1 MSTKYYLPAEYIE
14 VLENPIFREMMDMI
28 EDVVLVLDK
37 DTKVVFVN
45 KAYEEVYGIAREK
58 ILGRKL
64 QSVEEDTV
72 AIRVLRTGV
81 AEEHTIQYLKSVN
94 VDSVGRSTPI
104 KVDGETVGCLS
115 VFNNVSNFIKLAAKI
130 RRTKEM
136 DRYLKEQLSDPETIR
151 NARTFVTVN
160 PEMKRVLGLAV
171 KVARTDATVLIR
183 GESGTG
189 KEIMAKVI
197 HSNSR
202 RKDGPFIKVNCAAIP
217 ENLLE
222 SELFGYAGGAF
233 TGARREGKAG
243 KFELANGGTIFL
255 DEIGDMDFNMQVK
268 LLRVIQER
276 EVERI
281 GGNKSIP
288 LDVRIVTA
296 TNQNLEELIEQ
307 QKFRQDLYY
316 RLNVIEIRIK
326 PLRERKEDIPILTH
340 FFVKKFSGED
350 LAVRQEVLD
359 ILNAYEWPGNVRELE
374 NTIERAINFAS
385 SDRITAQDLPE
396 HMIRIEQIRPFEPI
410 PVVEE
415 PPVSRNYP
423 TAEYRELVDLLTEYH
438 GNVRRIADLKG
449 IPLSTLYGK
458 LTRYSLRAK
467 DYKTL

>member
-1 MSTKYYLPAEYIE
+1 MSGKYYLPAEYME

-115 VFNNVSNFIKLAAKI
+115 VFNNVSNFIKLAAKL

-243 KFELANGGTIFL
+243 NLPAVHESITADGSDESYIAIAPGISGEVVGGNRTAVTIQL
-255 DEIGDMDFNMQVK
+255 HLVGGGSRKSTEGAIEDGIGTA
-268 LLRVIQER
+268 ER
-276 EVERI
+276 EFLIRLVIITTHLQYRRHQCLHI
-281 GGNKSIP
+281 GGKGIGGVVNKGMIS
-288 LDVRIVTA
+288 LNGVDA
-296 TNQNLEELIEQ
+296 
-307 QKFRQDLYY
+307 
-316 RLNVIEIRIK
+316 RLH
-326 PLRERKEDIPILTH
+326 IL
-340 FFVKKFSGED
+340 
-350 LAVRQEVLD
+350 
-359 ILNAYEWPGNVRELE
+359 
-374 NTIERAINFAS
+374 
-385 SDRITAQDLPE
+385 
-396 HMIRIEQIRPFEPI
+396 
-410 PVVEE
+410 VEE
-415 PPVSRNYP
+415 MGGSTRAVGQRVGWYCERVSSCNIYIGCVIH
-423 TAEYRELVDLLTEYH
+423 LN
-438 GNVRRIADLKG
+438 G
-449 IPLSTLYGK
+449 S
-458 LTRYSLRAK
+458 
-467 DYKTL
+467 

>member
-1 MSTKYYLPAEYIE
+1 MAKRTYDERIE
-14 VLENPIFREMMDMI
+14 ELMRKQEQ
-28 EDVVLVLDK
+28 L
-37 DTKVVFVN
+37 
-45 KAYEEVYGIAREK
+45 KAQERQLK
-58 ILGRKL
+58 KL
-64 QSVEEDTV
+64 QNVEEDTT

-326 PLRERKEDIPILTH
+326 PLRERREDIPILTH

-359 ILNAYEWPGNVRELE
+359 ILNA
-374 NTIERAINFAS
+374 
-385 SDRITAQDLPE
+385 
-396 HMIRIEQIRPFEPI
+396 
-410 PVVEE
+410 
-415 PPVSRNYP
+415 
-423 TAEYRELVDLLTEYH
+423 
-438 GNVRRIADLKG
+438 
-449 IPLSTLYGK
+449 
-458 LTRYSLRAK
+458 
-467 DYKTL
+467 